1 MSAHDVVIVGA
12 GVAGSAAARAFARAG
27 RRVALVDARPFDDAG
42 ARWVNGVPDWMFDAA
57 GVPRPEAPERRP
69 AGPFVMLDAAGTRR
83 QTVDPSPAQPIDMRL
98 LGERL
103 RADAFAAGAEGLDA
117 HRVVDLALDGRGRPR
132 RLTLD
137 GPGGRRDLEAQLF
150 VDAAGMKGVLRR
162 RVPALADACPKV
174 PGADVCSA
182 AQAVFHLRDA
192 AAARRWLD
200 AQGARPLET
209 LSRTGVAGGYSIGNV
224 MVDVDGD
231 EVELLTGS
239 VPAEGNRDGPHIL
252 SELLEDLP
260 WIGERI
266 FGGQGAIPIR
276 RPYAHLTHPGLALLG
291 DAACQ
296 VFPAHG
302 SGIGIGLIAARL
314 LADSTASAA
323 DPGAR
328 AVVWRYGAQFHHQWG
343 GLLAG
348 YDLFRRLSQSLAP
361 EETAA
366 LLASGLLTPTG
377 TRAALAQ
384 RLPRVPLRDL
394 PKLARGLTRTPRLG
408 TRLLAVLGW
417 MPAITAWAKRFPQV
431 PDEAARDRW
440 ASRMDALFVR
450 ATGRP

>member
-1 MSAHDVVIVGA
+1 
-12 GVAGSAAARAFARAG
+12 
-27 RRVALVDARPFDDAG
+27 
-42 ARWVNGVPDWMFDAA
+42 
-57 GVPRPEAPERRP
+57 
-69 AGPFVMLDAAGTRR
+69 
-83 QTVDPSPAQPIDMRL
+83 
-98 LGERL
+98 
-103 RADAFAAGAEGLDA
+103 
-117 HRVVDLALDGRGRPR
+117 
-132 RLTLD
+132 
-137 GPGGRRDLEAQLF
+137 
-150 VDAAGMKGVLRR
+150 
-162 RVPALADACPKV
+162 
-174 PGADVCSA
+174 
-182 AQAVFHLRDA
+182 AQAVFHLADASA
-192 AAARRWLD
+192 AAQWLAR
-200 AQGARPLET
+200 QGARPLET

-239 VPAEGNRDGPHIL
+239 VPAEGNRDGPRIL
-252 SELLEDLP
+252 AELLEDLP

-314 LADSTASAA
+314 LADATAGAA

-328 AVVWRYGAQFHHQWG
+328 AVVWAYGAQFHRTWG
-343 GLLAG
+343 GLMAS

-366 LLASGLLTPTG
+366 LLASGLLTPAG
-377 TRAALAQ
+377 TRAALDQ
-384 RLPRVPLRDL
+384 RLPEVPLQDL
-394 PKLARGLTRTPRLG
+394 PRLARGILKTPRLG
-408 TRLLAVLGW
+408 ARMLAVLAW
-417 MPAITAWAKRFPQV
+417 MPAISAWAKRFPEA